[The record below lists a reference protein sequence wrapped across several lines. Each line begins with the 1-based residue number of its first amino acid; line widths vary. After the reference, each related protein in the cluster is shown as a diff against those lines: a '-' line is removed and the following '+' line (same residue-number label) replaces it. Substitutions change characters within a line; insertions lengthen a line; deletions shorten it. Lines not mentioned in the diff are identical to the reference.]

1 MRVIQRNLT
10 LKKELTKR
18 YMRGLAMLAMLF
30 SGTLMA
36 AKGTQTIYLA
46 TPVRAG
52 NAELPRGI
60 CEVSWT
66 AASGSRVRLTI
77 KTEDDKISLV
87 SARMVAG
94 KQETTGVITAVKNGV
109 SYLKE
114 LRTRNA
120 RFVIQNETEGSR

>member
-1 MRVIQRNLT
+1 M
-10 LKKELTKR
+10 R

>member
-1 MRVIQRNLT
+1 M
-10 LKKELTKR
+10 R

-36 AKGTQTIYLA
+36 AKDTQTIYLA

-60 CEVSWT
+60 CEVSWS

-77 KTEDDKISLV
+77 KTEDDKSFTV
-87 SARMVAG
+87 SARMVEGQLAW
-94 KQETTGVITAVKNGV
+94 
-109 SYLKE
+109 S
-114 LRTRNA
+114 LR
-120 RFVIQNETEGSR
+120 S